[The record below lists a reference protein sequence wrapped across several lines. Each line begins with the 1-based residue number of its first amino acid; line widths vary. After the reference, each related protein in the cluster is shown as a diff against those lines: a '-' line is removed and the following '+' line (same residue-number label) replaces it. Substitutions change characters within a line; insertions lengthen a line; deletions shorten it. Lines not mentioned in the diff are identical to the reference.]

1 MMYSKVV
8 ASEIFFREARKFR
21 ETQMN
26 KEAPMRFISVP
37 SSTTAFTGSDRCF
50 ARGER
55 FSGTGRGA

>member
-1 MMYSKVV
+1 MMYDKVV
-8 ASEIFFREARKFR
+8 ASEIFYREACMFREA
-21 ETQMN
+21 QMN

-37 SSTTAFTGSDRCF
+37 SSATAFTGSDRCF